1 MFQHTFNASG
11 GIIMKK
17 ILRYLLMT
25 VMAICFSIP
34 CFGAAEAASVALL
47 PLINNVQGGDEL
59 ANQVFYKNA
68 MAVLNSKKGFVMV
81 ENDKL
86 TAAIDAAK
94 VGAKVPSEAAMAK
107 IAKDGDVDIVIAIEL
122 DKLDDKVIDSSEE
135 RKLQLDLQGYAVA
148 YNRLTGKAYQHRI
161 YSDKTIPEA
170 LSSRWDWTHE
180 EFGRTVRVEIDR
192 ALRAK

>member
-1 MFQHTFNASG
+1 
-11 GIIMKK
+11 MKK

-25 VMAICFSIP
+25 VMAICFSVP

-94 VGAKVPSEAAMAK
+94 VGSKVPSEAAMAK
-107 IAKDGDVDIVIAIEL
+107 IAKDGDVDIVIAIQL

-148 YNRLTGKAYQHRI
+148 YNRLTGHAYQHRI